1 MFNKPGR
8 FARAFSC
15 ASGWL
20 LSVGWQV
27 AGVRRIVRVVAFGVV
42 VLLTV
47 CFSVGAQGKWVRCRT
62 MSAADCGRACKNRSM
77 SQWRRADAV
86 EAFEDQATAAI
97 RTARTVII

>member
-47 CFSVGAQGKWVRCRT
+47 CFSVGVQVIQGKTAQSIEDEATPEATSRKWW
-62 MSAADCGRACKNRSM
+62 
-77 SQWRRADAV
+77 QFWR
-86 EAFEDQATAAI
+86 
-97 RTARTVII
+97 